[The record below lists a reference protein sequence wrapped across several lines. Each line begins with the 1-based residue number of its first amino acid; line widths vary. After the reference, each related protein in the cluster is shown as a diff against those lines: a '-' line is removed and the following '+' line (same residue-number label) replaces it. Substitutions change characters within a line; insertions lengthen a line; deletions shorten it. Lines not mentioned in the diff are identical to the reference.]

1 MGVVCLIDKGAVG
14 FNEFLYRRPEAAGKG
29 GKDGFVNDP
38 LLGGVIGI
46 VINRDQVIE
55 GFDQFGFRLGGVE
68 VGRCRRYGLRFLRFI
83 LLSLSGAGF
92 VSRCGSH
99 ERRLL
104 ARDRIR
110 QASGFALLSRLIGN
124 RGRIKIRFVTAFE
137 SSRGC

>member
-1 MGVVCLIDKGAVG
+1 VGVVCLIDKGAVG

-83 LLSLSGAGF
+83 LLSFEWSWLCLAL
-92 VSRCGSH
+92 R
-99 ERRLL
+99 L
-104 ARDRIR
+104 AR
-110 QASGFALLSRLIGN
+110 
-124 RGRIKIRFVTAFE
+124 TAFAGE
-137 SSRGC
+137 GSNKTGFRLCAIIKADRKPRSDKN